1 MAKARREQAQT
12 ALNVAQRDVERK
24 VSETWLQYAA
34 RIHEIARTRPDAAQD
49 FRETADLADRHY
61 RLGAVPLATYIEMQ
75 KQYLEALEAV
85 LETKRSALEASE
97 QLHLLTGRS
106 LNSLSVVQPAKD

>member
-1 MAKARREQAQT
+1 M
-12 ALNVAQRDVERK
+12 
-24 VSETWLQYAA
+24 SESHLQYQA
-34 RIHEIARTRPDAAQD
+34 RLAEISHARPDAAQD

-75 KQYLEALEAV
+75 KQYLEALEA
-85 LETKRSALEASE
+85 LLTTKQSALEASE

-106 LNSLSVVQPAKD
+106 LNSLSEIKSSKD